1 MKGGAVTSQIPQIM
15 SWISVQM
22 GMMKLGALDTINH
35 LTILAGTVA
44 LNAITTVIA
53 LANTV
58 ERATVN
64 KIPNVVCCKMH
75 VIVLGWPMNNRELRK
90 QNKSVNNRM

>member
-1 MKGGAVTSQIPQIM
+1 
-15 SWISVQM
+15 M

-64 KIPNVVCCKMH
+64 KIPTAVCCKMQ
-75 VIVLGWPMNNRELRK
+75 VVVLGWPINSKELNK
-90 QNKSVNNRM
+90 QIKSVNSRM

>member
-1 MKGGAVTSQIPQIM
+1 
-15 SWISVQM
+15 M

-35 LTILAGTVA
+35 LTILAGTMA

-64 KIPNVVCCKMH
+64 KIPNAVCCKMQ
-75 VIVLGWPMNNRELRK
+75 VGVLGWPIKSKELSK
-90 QNKSVNNRM
+90 QMKSVNSRM

>member
-1 MKGGAVTSQIPQIM
+1 MKGGEVTTQIPQII
-15 SWISVQM
+15 SCISVQM

-53 LANTV
+53 LANTGESHSEQNSKCCLLQDAGGCV
-58 ERATVN
+58 GLAN
-64 KIPNVVCCKMH
+64 KQQGTEETDEEC
-75 VIVLGWPMNNRELRK
+75 
-90 QNKSVNNRM
+90 Q

>member
-1 MKGGAVTSQIPQIM
+1 
-15 SWISVQM
+15 M

-64 KIPNVVCCKMH
+64 KIPNAVCCKMQ
-75 VIVLGWPMNNRELRK
+75 VVVLGWPMKRKELSK
-90 QNKSVNNRM
+90 QMKSVNSRDRKSVV

>member
-1 MKGGAVTSQIPQIM
+1 
-15 SWISVQM
+15 M

-64 KIPNVVCCKMH
+64 KIPNAVCCKMQ
-75 VIVLGWPMNNRELRK
+75 VIVLGWPIKSKELSK
-90 QNKSVNNRM
+90 QNKSVHVA

>member
-1 MKGGAVTSQIPQIM
+1 MKGGEVTTQIPQII

-22 GMMKLGALDTINH
+22 GMMKLGALDIINH

-64 KIPNVVCCKMH
+64 KIPNAVCCKMQ
-75 VIVLGWPMNNRELRK
+75 VVVFGWPMNSKELRK
-90 QNKSVNNRM
+90 HMMSVNRRV

>member
-1 MKGGAVTSQIPQIM
+1 
-15 SWISVQM
+15 M

-35 LTILAGTVA
+35 LTILAGTMA

-58 ERATVN
+58 ERDTVN
-64 KIPNVVCCKMH
+64 KIPNAVCCKMQ
-75 VIVLGWPMNNRELRK
+75 VVVLGCPMKRKELSK
-90 QNKSVNNRM
+90 QMNSVKSRM

>member
-1 MKGGAVTSQIPQIM
+1 
-15 SWISVQM
+15 M

-64 KIPNVVCCKMH
+64 KIPNAVCCKMQ
-75 VIVLGWPMNNRELRK
+75 VVVLGWPMKRKELSK
-90 QNKSVNNRM
+90 QMKSVNSRM

>member
-1 MKGGAVTSQIPQIM
+1 
-15 SWISVQM
+15 M
-22 GMMKLGALDTINH
+22 GMMKLGALDIINH

-64 KIPNVVCCKMH
+64 KIPNAVCCKMQ
-75 VIVLGWPMNNRELRK
+75 VIVLGCPIKSKELSK
-90 QNKSVNNRM
+90 QMKSVNSRM

>member
-1 MKGGAVTSQIPQIM
+1 MKGREVIHHIPQRT

-22 GMMKLGALDTINH
+22 GMMKLGAFVTINH
-35 LTILAGTVA
+35 LIILAGTVI

-58 ERATVN
+58 ESHSEQN
-64 KIPNVVCCKMH
+64 SKCC
-75 VIVLGWPMNNRELRK
+75 LL
-90 QNKSVNNRM
+90 QNAGGCVGLTNEEQGTEKTDDESQ